1 MHRHVRGGPT
11 QLRVVVALAVVTV
24 AVGVTFG
31 AVVYLR
37 GRGVVSPKEVCSRL
51 LRNMISVREVIGSP
65 EYVSPRLESAT
76 AFLDIPK
83 KVRGGRSELPGGGAS
98 RETISS
104 TCLYAPHAGA
114 GLLGGADGGEGLP
127 DPGHLRGL
135 CERWG
140 VRGKGRACIGA
151 LANTVQSMSPTVDIP
166 SFTLL
171 GTYPGDLYNTAYYQ
185 RVVSDDDKR
194 YTFAIFR
201 AAEKFRASNQEVTFH
216 FHLVPSRPANPTE
229 GTLVNAIP
237 YVNEAPVWADYNTLA
252 VTTFGYMLDGTPTAE
267 DPERVAVVEYYTCRD
282 VKAGDE
288 LFVYYGAQ
296 YTRDYDLSRK
306 IGRCQSN
313 KELVR
318 LGLTAS
324 QRNATARQ
332 PECNQSLLPSA
343 AVHWVYRAACVSGA
357 AGHEGRAVVRLLPA
371 CHPFVPR
378 ARGCFRRCQT
388 PAASCSVNQEIAAK
402 TLVDR
407 LSGGIAKAAQ
417 ATREP

>member
-1 MHRHVRGGPT
+1 MAIALLRNNMSSAKPDANAGQRRDARKAPKRRPADESSVL
-11 QLRVVVALAVVTV
+11 LRVVVALAVVTV

-83 KVRGGRSELPGGGAS
+83 KELDYSAGLMEVKAS
-98 RETISS
+98 RIPGI
-104 TCLYAPHAGA
+104 YGA
-114 GLLGGADGGEGLP
+114 FA
-127 DPGHLRGL
+127 
-135 CERWG
+135 
-140 VRGKGRACIGA
+140 K
-151 LANTVQSMSPTVDIP
+151 VDIP

-313 KELVR
+313 KELYI
-318 LGLTAS
+318 GYT
-324 QRNATARQ
+324 
-332 PECNQSLLPSA
+332 
-343 AVHWVYRAACVSGA
+343 G
-357 AGHEGRAVVRLLPA
+357 LPA
-371 CHPFVPR
+371 CRVLP
-378 ARGCFRRCQT
+378 G
-388 PAASCSVNQEIAAK
+388 
-402 TLVDR
+402 
-407 LSGGIAKAAQ
+407 
-417 ATREP
+417 TRDEL